1 MKNKAFKTIVVPVN
15 VIERRE
21 AEENQLKIALIAH
34 DTKKAD
40 ILAFAVKNR
49 DILEKCILIATKA
62 TGRLINSKTKLE
74 VKEMMPGP
82 EGGDLQI
89 GGLVASEEIDLVIFL
104 RDPLAKQPHDPDIAA
119 LMKVC
124 DVHDIPLATNLSSA
138 EILLKGVVKNFKP

>member
-15 VIERRE
+15 AIERRE
-21 AEENQLKIALIAH
+21 AEENKLKIALIAH